1 MNLGNGGGEGRDWE
15 NGGRES
21 CSQDV
26 LYEN

>member
-1 MNLGNGGGEGRDWE
+1 MDLGNGVGEGRDWE

-21 CSQDV
+21 CGQNV